1 MRVLVILIVNALLCV
16 SGIAKEYD
24 VREFGALAD
33 GTTVN
38 TQAIQAAIDAC
49 HEGGGGRVRIEGG
62 TYLSGTILLKDN
74 VILHVE
80 EGAKLM
86 SSRNPTDFVSIDPF
100 IDATG
105 QYRGQ
110 CLVGAMDVKNIGI
123 TGKGTIDGQGVLFT
137 PANIKKTLKELG
149 LDPEMYSKPM
159 AVSDLPYVNK
169 NIRKSNRPFLVR
181 LVRAKNVIV
190 KDITLRQPAAWTLHF
205 YQCSNFVVDGVTIR
219 SHANKNNDGIDIDS
233 STDGVIQNCD
243 IDSDDDAVC
252 FKATSPKPTRNIVV
266 QNCRLSSGWGAV
278 KFGTESMGDFRDIV
292 VQDCHIHNT
301 RGGGIK
307 LLSVDGANASNIV
320 LQNLTMENVDMPLF
334 MRLGERRLVYR
345 DAGQQPVGSIRNVVI
360 QNIKATAR
368 SLEQSRVVP
377 PAGIFIT
384 GTPNHKIEN
393 VLLENIHIT
402 LPGGGTEADAQVVVP
417 ENETEYPEY
426 TKLGQVPAYGMFA
439 RHVRGLT
446 TKSVTFE
453 TTAPDARPEVVKVD
467 VE

>member
-1 MRVLVILIVNALLCV
+1 MKVLALYFSFLIVSNSV
-16 SGIAKEYD
+16 TAKDWD
-24 VREFGALAD
+24 VREFGAVAD
-33 GTTVN
+33 GSTVN
-38 TQAIQAAIDAC
+38 TESIQAAIDAC
-49 HEGGGGRVRIEGG
+49 HQAGGGRVRIEGG
-62 TYLSGTILLKDN
+62 TFLSGTILLKDN
-74 VILHVE
+74 VTLHVE
-80 EGAKLM
+80 EGSTFM

-110 CLVGAMDVKNIGI
+110 CLVGAMDVRNIGLS
-123 TGKGTIDGQGVLFT
+123 GKGIIDGQGELFT
-137 PANIKKTLKELG
+137 PANLKKTLRELG

-159 AVSDLPYVNK
+159 QVSDLPYVNK

-181 LVRAKNVIV
+181 LVRAKNVII
-190 KDITLRQPAAWTLHF
+190 KDVTLRQPAAWTLHF
-205 YQCSNFVVDGVTIR
+205 YQCSNFVVDGITIR

-233 STDGVIQNCD
+233 SSDGVIQNSD

-278 KFGTESMGDFRDIV
+278 KFGTESMGDFKDIV
-292 VQDCHIHNT
+292 VQDCYIHNT

-320 LQNLTMENVDMPLF
+320 LQNLTMENVDMPIF

-345 DAGQQPVGSIRNVVI
+345 DAEQQPVGSIRNVVI
-360 QNIKATAR
+360 QNIRATAR
-368 SLEQSRVVP
+368 ALDQSRVVP
-377 PAGIFIT
+377 PSGIFIT

-402 LPGGGTEADAQVVVP
+402 LPGGGTEADAKVVVP

-426 TKLGQVPAYGMFA
+426 TKLGQVPAFGLFA

-446 TKSVTFE
+446 TENISFH
-453 TTAPDARPEVVKVD
+453 TTAPDARPEIVKVD